1 MFCYNYVQMAEQ
13 LLTCGQV
20 FEDELVGIS
29 FSNNRAD
36 IGVALL
42 ANSCM

>member
-1 MFCYNYVQMAEQ
+1 MAEQ

-20 FEDELVGIS
+20 FEDELIGIS
-29 FSNNRAD
+29 FSKARAD
-36 IGVALL
+36 IAVALL